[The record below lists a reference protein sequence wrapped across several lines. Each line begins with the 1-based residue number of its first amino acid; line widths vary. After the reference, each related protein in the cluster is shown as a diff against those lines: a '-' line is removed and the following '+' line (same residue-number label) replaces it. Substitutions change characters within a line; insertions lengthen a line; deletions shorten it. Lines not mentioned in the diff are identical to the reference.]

1 MYQEG
6 HPVQLLGDLLTWQH
20 GATATAT
27 ARCSGP
33 IATESAAVSTA
44 AATLW
49 KWSGDSKHATTH
61 ATYVTDAP
69 DATAFTNAATG
80 SATSTSEHVVV
91 FGSFTRTDAFA
102 SYAIQRDDRTSTPTA
117 ATATAASKPT
127 PASTTTTAPAAPT
140 SKPSPTA
147 PPAATTIN
155 EYEYGRRHDATTNPR
170 QHNVRLSPRQDDAGD
185 NSTAAAAT
193 IADIQRVSRRAMD
206 STRAVRL
213 WC

>member
-27 ARCSGP
+27 TRCSGP
-33 IATESAAVSTA
+33 IATESAAISTA
-44 AATLW
+44 AATFW
-49 KWSGDSKHATTH
+49 QWSGNSKHATTY
-61 ATYVTDAP
+61 AAYVTDAP

-91 FGSFTRTDAFA
+91 FGSFTCTYAFA
-102 SYAIQRDDRTSTPTA
+102 SYAVQRDDRTSTPAA
-117 ATATAASKPT
+117 ATATTTSEPT
-127 PASTTTTAPAAPT
+127 PASTAAPAAPT
-140 SKPSPTA
+140 PKPSPTA
-147 PPAATTIN
+147 SSAATTVN
-155 EYEYGRRHDATTNPR
+155 EHEYGRRHDAPTNPR

-185 NSTAAAAT
+185 NSTTAAAT
-193 IADIQRVSRRAMD
+193 IANIQRVSRRTVDA
-206 STRAVRL
+206 SRAVRL